1 MIIVVVVLLVVVVV
15 GVVVVVAPLTID
27 QQMFLPSIAFDGVIG
42 CMSPGAQGLSST
54 GGP

>member
-1 MIIVVVVLLVVVVV
+1 MIIDDNLIIVVLLVVVVV

-42 CMSPGAQGLSST
+42 LIHT
-54 GGP
+54 ETT